1 MGLDSYS
8 KRSLDQVK
16 NDSQVVDEIEQM
28 NLDPDLKAKLR
39 EAKMNLEMEQTILEE
54 VQNERERIINEI
66 NNNPKQNIDSM
77 LFSDINLNS
86 SSSQLTQ
93 QEESTPIYGQRYS
106 EEEVKQTKERIEEFN
121 KVGQDLLAMLED
133 AIKREDAINQA
144 NEFDS
149 IEEEHSMRHR

>member
-16 NDSQVVDEIEQM
+16 NDSQLVDEIEQM
-28 NLDPDLKAKLR
+28 DLDPDLKAKLR
-39 EAKMNLEMEQTILEE
+39 EAKMNLEMEQIRLER
-54 VQNERERIINEI
+54 QNERERIINEI
-66 NNNPKQNIDSM
+66 NNNSKQNIDSM
-77 LFSDINLNS
+77 PFSDINLNS
-86 SSSQLTQ
+86 SSNQLTQ

-106 EEEVKQTKERIEEFN
+106 EEEVKQAKERIEEIN
-121 KVGQDLLAMLED
+121 KAGQDLLAMLED

>member
-39 EAKMNLEMEQTILEE
+39 EAKMNLEMEQIRLER
-54 VQNERERIINEI
+54 QNERERIINEI
-66 NNNPKQNIDSM
+66 NNNSKQNIDSM
-77 LFSDINLNS
+77 PFSDINLNS
-86 SSSQLTQ
+86 SSNQLTQ

-106 EEEVKQTKERIEEFN
+106 EEEVKQAKERIEEIN
-121 KVGQDLLAMLED
+121 KAGQDLLAMLED

>member
-16 NDSQVVDEIEQM
+16 NDSQLVDEIEQM
-28 NLDPDLKAKLR
+28 DLDPDLKAKLR
-39 EAKMNLEMEQTILEE
+39 EAKMNLEMEQIRLER
-54 VQNERERIINEI
+54 QNERERIINEI
-66 NNNPKQNIDSM
+66 NNNSKQNIDSM
-77 LFSDINLNS
+77 PFSDINLNS
-86 SSSQLTQ
+86 SSNQLTQ